1 MLLPYSKPWLWL
13 KSAFRKQWFRTRHFA
28 ETDWCQWRQGLS
40 LVRFDNDYCYQ
51 TKFSQLSH
59 HIMELSV
66 RWGGSKNM
74 DQDAENQNALEVN
87 DSLTGKVVFYEHEN
101 KKSLFMKTK
110 TKGCFLWTRKQKV
123 VFMNMKTKS
132 CFLWTWKQKF
142 VFYEHEN
149 KKKAYPGNKSVVYC
163 TFHHRTSFWILQNS
177 ILVAQWE
184 DHSLAFGLALSPW
197 RQ

>member
-110 TKGCFLWTRKQKV
+110 TKDCFLWTRKQKV
-123 VFMNMKTKS
+123 VFYENENKKSLFMNTKTKS
-132 CFLWTWKQKF
+132 R
-142 VFYEHEN
+142 FYEHEN
-149 KKKAYPGNKSVVYC
+149 KKLFFMNMKTKIRFLW
-163 TFHHRTSFWILQNS
+163 TRKQKES
-177 ILVAQWE
+177 I
-184 DHSLAFGLALSPW
+184 S
-197 RQ
+197 RK